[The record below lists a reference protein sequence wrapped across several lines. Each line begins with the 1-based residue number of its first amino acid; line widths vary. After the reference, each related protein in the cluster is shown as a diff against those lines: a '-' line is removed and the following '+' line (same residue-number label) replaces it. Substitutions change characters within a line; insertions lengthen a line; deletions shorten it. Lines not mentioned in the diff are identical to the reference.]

1 MDEAVV
7 HPANERP
14 LLGKTIEDTA
24 DLPSTARTSRQIP
37 ILQLVALALAYILG
51 LYGLHWCYLFPIF
64 WLQHLADQRRQR
76 RLWAALRDA
85 AHEAIAARPNTE
97 TAKWVNQLLRTAW
110 PLYTTG
116 RLDRREGL
124 RYGGLEEYT
133 KECLEPTLNWY
144 LPHRLI
150 KGVKLEGIRVS
161 RFSYGQCEPDKL
173 LAPLHCTNVKMLGRS
188 RVMGRSVSGQRVPRN
203 DRAKMLLQA
212 DVHYHGGD
220 RGIFEL
226 ELRLGTPLATFE
238 VEVVFSQL
246 RLEGTLRIELE
257 WQRAYPWLG
266 TVALAF
272 LKVPTF
278 DFDIKFPSPLG
289 GQLDPRAVYPQI
301 EDYLKAQLDDL
312 LKYYIVGSN
321 AWTLPLGEW
330 YAVDDDVPS
339 DAAAAAALAAA
350 KAAAAKVAAAAEAD
364 IEAAAARAAAA
375 AAAAA
380 AAMAAAPA
388 NVAQGRRVSEDGG
401 ASEEASMRLT
411 PPQHPAAS
419 ARTGPPAGAPPYSVM
434 PLAWVGPAAL
444 ADASQSSEEPP
455 TPGKM
460 PWALQ
465 REIRSRRGS
474 RAGLEGGGGGVSG
487 DALEPPLMSAR
498 DFFLAEEAP
507 SSDAGS
513 SKAAPELQAAA
524 AAADAA
530 AAVIGGPVAF
540 ARTSGVRLAENGAIE
555 VEGLPAAEA
564 AQMRALL
571 DHIHRKK
578 AAGVRV
584 TAPPPFGGGPTP
596 PRSPRSNGSGADAA
610 RWREAVAR
618 GAVGELRVVVVDVSN
633 LLERSNFKA
642 KLSAPE
648 VHFTVTLGDATE
660 QASRPVAPRADARS
674 HEIDHGFA
682 LWVHDALT
690 QRLHLR
696 VRLKELA
703 TEVYEAGAAE
713 LSFADLAPGRPAERL
728 VELAAPEG
736 RGRRA
741 GAAAVTVRLRL
752 EYTPADLAAVDVAR
766 DATGLSVNL

>member
-278 DFDIKFPSPLG
+278 DFDLKFPSPL
-289 GQLDPRAVYPQI
+289 
-301 EDYLKAQLDDL
+301 
-312 LKYYIVGSN
+312 
-321 AWTLPLGEW
+321 
-330 YAVDDDVPS
+330 
-339 DAAAAAALAAA
+339 
-350 KAAAAKVAAAAEAD
+350 
-364 IEAAAARAAAA
+364 
-375 AAAAA
+375 
-380 AAMAAAPA
+380 
-388 NVAQGRRVSEDGG
+388 
-401 ASEEASMRLT
+401 
-411 PPQHPAAS
+411 
-419 ARTGPPAGAPPYSVM
+419 
-434 PLAWVGPAAL
+434 
-444 ADASQSSEEPP
+444 
-455 TPGKM
+455 
-460 PWALQ
+460 
-465 REIRSRRGS
+465 
-474 RAGLEGGGGGVSG
+474 
-487 DALEPPLMSAR
+487 
-498 DFFLAEEAP
+498 
-507 SSDAGS
+507 AGS
-513 SKAAPELQAAA
+513 ERKSTHVKVLFTAA
-524 AAADAA
+524 
-530 AAVIGGPVAF
+530 
-540 ARTSGVRLAENGAIE
+540 
-555 VEGLPAAEA
+555 
-564 AQMRALL
+564 
-571 DHIHRKK
+571 
-578 AAGVRV
+578 
-584 TAPPPFGGGPTP
+584 TAPPDDCGEYDHWLHEPIAWPLAVVLITCSLVPF
-596 PRSPRSNGSGADAA
+596 R
-610 RWREAVAR
+610 
-618 GAVGELRVVVVDVSN
+618 
-633 LLERSNFKA
+633 
-642 KLSAPE
+642 
-648 VHFTVTLGDATE
+648 
-660 QASRPVAPRADARS
+660 
-674 HEIDHGFA
+674 
-682 LWVHDALT
+682 
-690 QRLHLR
+690 
-696 VRLKELA
+696 
-703 TEVYEAGAAE
+703 
-713 LSFADLAPGRPAERL
+713 
-728 VELAAPEG
+728 
-736 RGRRA
+736 
-741 GAAAVTVRLRL
+741 
-752 EYTPADLAAVDVAR
+752 
-766 DATGLSVNL
+766 